1 MGRGVSN
8 KCYKCGTQAHHFFT
22 FARLSDKEAFLG
34 VISRNVCNE
43 CLSHYIDDIKNGKKG
58 RYEFLIWLPVLLPF
72 GLLLVTLAEN
82 ITWRVIGWLM
92 ILFGLILPVTTYMA
106 HRREM
111 LRAQAASFE
120 ENAERYSRQM
130 CIEDAMKTNGQ
141 SKLVE
146 IKDDYALC
154 DFTAERIAEDAGVT
168 LQMATTIKSVVEK
181 ITEPSF
187 DE

>member
-8 KCYKCGTQAHHFFT
+8 KCYKCGCNAHHFFT

-34 VISRNVCNE
+34 VINRNVCND
-43 CLSHYIDDIKNGKKG
+43 CLSHYIDDIKKGKKG
-58 RYEFLIWLPVLLPF
+58 KYEFLIWLPVLLPF
-72 GLLLVTLAEN
+72 GVLLATLSENVTL
-82 ITWRVIGWLM
+82 RVVGWIM

-106 HRREM
+106 HRHEM

-120 ENAERYSRQM
+120 ENAERYGRRM

-146 IKDDYALC
+146 VKSRYALS
-154 DFTAERIAEDAGVT
+154 DYTAERIAEDAGVT
-168 LQMATTIKSVVEK
+168 LQTAMTIKSVIEK
-181 ITEPSF
+181 LAEPPF